1 MEGMTV
7 LPNAFARLNI
17 HSKSLL
23 PIVQGGMGIGVS
35 AHRLAG
41 AVARLGAVGTIAAL
55 DLRRL
60 HPDLM
65 ERTGSSRHKKT
76 IDAANLLA
84 LDREV
89 QAAKAYAEGFGMV
102 AVNVMPA
109 VSQYKPLVRQACA
122 SGAHAVVVGASAGVP
137 LELPELTA
145 DYPDVAL
152 IPVLSDARGIELL
165 IKKWMR
171 KNRLP
176 DAIVIENP
184 RFAAGHLAAPGM
196 AALDAPQ
203 FAFAEVLSEAL
214 ALFKRLG
221 IESEKIPLIAAG
233 GIHRHAQVRELFA
246 MGASAIQLG
255 TPFAVTEEGDA
266 HIKFKHMLVDAAPDD
281 IITFM
286 SGAGLPARAVR
297 SPWLLNYLA
306 KEAKLQRAAKVRSC
320 TVGSDCLHRCG
331 WRDGS
336 AKAGQFCISTQ
347 LAFALAGDTKRG
359 LFFRGS
365 EPLPFGPA
373 IRPAHELIT
382 YLLSGLRPGLV
393 RERAHADARQ
403 LASHYE
409 SCNAASA

>member
-1 MEGMTV
+1 M
-7 LPNAFARLNI
+7 LPNVFSRLQI
-17 HSKSLL
+17 RGKSLL
-23 PIVQGGMGIGVS
+23 PIVQGGMGVGVS

-41 AVARLGAVGTIAAL
+41 TVARLGAVGTIAAL
-55 DLRRL
+55 DLRRH

-65 ERTGSSRHKKT
+65 ERTGSSRHKAT

-89 QAAKAYAEGFGMV
+89 QAARACAEGFGLV
-102 AVNVMPA
+102 AVNVMHA
-109 VSQYKPLVRQACA
+109 VSQYSALVRRACA
-122 SGAHAVVVGASAGVP
+122 SGAQAVVVGAGLP
-137 LELPELTA
+137 LELPELTV

-152 IPVLSDARGIELL
+152 IPIVSDARAIELL
-165 IKKWMR
+165 LKKWMG

-184 RFAAGHLAAPGM
+184 RFAAGHLGAASI
-196 AALDAPQ
+196 AATDAPQ
-203 FAFAEVLSEAL
+203 FGFAEVLPATL

-221 IESEKIPLIAAG
+221 IESENIALIAAG
-233 GIHRHAQVRELFA
+233 GIHRHGQVRELFD
-246 MGASAIQLG
+246 MGACAIQLG

-266 HIKFKHMLVDAAPDD
+266 HIKFKHLLVDAAPDD
-281 IITFM
+281 IVTFM
-286 SGAGLPARAVR
+286 SGPGLPARAVR

-306 KEAKLQRAAKVRSC
+306 RESKLQRQAKARPC
-320 TVGSDCLHRCG
+320 TVGSDCLLQCG

-373 IRPAHELIT
+373 IRPVHELIT

-393 RERAHADARQ
+393 RERSHANGLP

-409 SCNAASA
+409 SCNATSA

>member
-1 MEGMTV
+1 M
-7 LPNAFARLNI
+7 LPNAFARLKI
-17 HSKSLL
+17 RSKSLL
-23 PIVQGGMGIGVS
+23 PIVQGGMGVGVS

-41 AVARLGAVGTIAAL
+41 TVARLGAVGTIAAV
-55 DLRRL
+55 DLRRH

-65 ERTGSSRHKKT
+65 ERTGGSRHKET
-76 IDAANLLA
+76 INAANLLA

-89 QAAKAYAEGFGMV
+89 RAARACAEGFGMV
-102 AVNVMPA
+102 AVNVMRA
-109 VSQYKPLVRQACA
+109 VSQYTALVRQACA
-122 SGAHAVVVGASAGVP
+122 SGAQAVVVGAGLP
-137 LELPELTA
+137 LDLPELTA
-145 DYPDVAL
+145 GYPDVAL
-152 IPVLSDARGIELL
+152 IPILSDARGIELL
-165 IKKWMR
+165 MKKWMR

-184 RFAAGHLAAPGM
+184 RFAAGHLGAASIG
-196 AALDAPQ
+196 AIDAPQ
-203 FAFAEVLSEAL
+203 FAFAEVLAGAL
-214 ALFKRLG
+214 ALFRRLG
-221 IESEKIPLIAAG
+221 VESEKIPLIAAG

-306 KEAKLQRAAKVRSC
+306 KEAKLQRLAKPRPC
-320 TVGSDCLHRCG
+320 TVGSDCLHQCG

-393 RERAHADARQ
+393 RERAHADARA